1 MRWLSLPRAVRS
13 LLEVLGLVIQVLSFQ
28 VKTQAEWQSSNGA
41 CRLF

>member
-13 LLEVLGLVIQVLSFQ
+13 LLEVLGLAIQLPFFQ
-28 VKTQAEWQSSNGA
+28 VNIQAEWQSSNGA